1 MEVLMPN
8 TLDEAL
14 RALVKNQDAVIVAGG
29 TDLWPRIRDLEV
41 RPERLLDISGL
52 SGELSYIRKEGGKVR
67 IGSMTTIAEI
77 YESRELDG
85 PLEVF
90 KDVAAKFGSPQIRN
104 AATIGGNICASLSSE
119 DYITLLLALDA
130 SVVLKSVYGERTL
143 RLEDFIVDKRT
154 VNRKPY
160 EIVTEVQFN
169 DMTDGWRAGFEKI
182 GRRNTLI
189 INLVNVAV
197 ALRYNGRVE
206 EARVALNRVNRKVP
220 GRARAAE
227 KALLGK
233 EIRGDSDLEE
243 AVEALR
249 GELSLTSDFRASG
262 EYRVALAEVYFKRI
276 VKRLVGVA

>member
-14 RALVKNQDAVIVAGG
+14 RMLVKNQDAIIVAGG

-52 SGELSYIRKEGGKVR
+52 SSELSYIRRDGGKVR
-67 IGSMTTIAEI
+67 IGSMTTVSEIAE
-77 YESRELDG
+77 SKELDG
-85 PLEVF
+85 PLGVF

-104 AATIGGNICASLSSE
+104 VATIGGNICASLSSE

-130 SVVLKSVYGERTL
+130 SVVLKSVYGERVV
-143 RLEDFIVDKRT
+143 RLEDFIVDKRV

-160 EIVTEVQFN
+160 EVVTEVQFN
-169 DMTDGWRAGFEKI
+169 DMSDGWRAGFEKV

-197 ALRYNGRVE
+197 ALRYNGKVE

-249 GELSLTSDFRASG
+249 GELSLSSDFRASG
-262 EYRVALAEVYFKRI
+262 EYRAALAEAYFKRI